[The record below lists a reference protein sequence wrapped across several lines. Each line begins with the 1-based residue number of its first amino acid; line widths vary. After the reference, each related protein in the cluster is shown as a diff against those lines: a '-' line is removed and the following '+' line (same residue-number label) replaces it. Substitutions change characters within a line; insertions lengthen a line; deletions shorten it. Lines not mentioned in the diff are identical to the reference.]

1 MPGDALCW
9 IRRDL
14 RLHDHAALSAAT
26 KNHDRV
32 AVVFVFDRL
41 ILDALEDRDDKRV
54 TFIYDSLA
62 EIDTTL
68 RAQGSRL
75 IVLHGDPMELIPR
88 LALDLKVDAVYANHD
103 DEPYAA
109 PRDQAVSDALKSQ
122 GQRLMTFKDHVI
134 FERQEVTTQSGGDF
148 RVYTPYMRAWRARL
162 RPADTA
168 ERTVD
173 TTKLWTNLPESV
185 PSLAPLTDYGFKRGD
200 LWLTP
205 GISGGQERLQAFTQA
220 LPHYGQRRDYPAIA
234 GTSGLSVHLRFGT
247 ISIREAVRH
256 AQHHDS
262 QGSTKWLN
270 ELIWRDFYQM
280 IMSRFPE
287 AMATSFKPEYR
298 DLHWPGL
305 PEHLEAWK
313 QGQTG
318 YPIVDAAMRELRQ
331 TGWMHNRLRMIVAS
345 FLTKDL
351 LVSWQ
356 DGEAHFARYL
366 LDFDLASNNGGWQW
380 AASTGVDAQPY
391 FRIFNP
397 ITQSEK
403 FDPEGTYI
411 RRWVP
416 EIAHLSAKDIHAPW
430 QLGLMAL
437 ADYPAPIVDHA
448 TQRALAIELL
458 SRKK

>member
-1 MPGDALCW
+1 MSGDALCW

-14 RLHDHAALSAAT
+14 RLHDHSALSAAT
-26 KNHDRV
+26 ANHERV
-32 AVVFVFDRL
+32 AVVFVFDAL

-54 TFIYDSLA
+54 TFIYESLA
-62 EIDTTL
+62 EIDEEL
-68 RAQGSRL
+68 RARGSRL
-75 IVLHGDPMELIPR
+75 IVLHGDPVELIPR
-88 LALDLKVDAVYANHD
+88 LAQELRVDAVYANHD
-103 DEPYAA
+103 DEPYAIA
-109 PRDQAVSDALKSQ
+109 RDQRMAQALQSQ
-122 GQRLMTFKDHVI
+122 GQQLNTFKDHVI

-162 RPADTA
+162 RPADVA

-173 TTKLWTNLPESV
+173 DKKFWANLPESA
-185 PSLAPLTDYGFKRGD
+185 PALAPLSVYGFQSSE
-200 LWLTP
+200 LWLKP
-205 GISGGQERLQAFTQA
+205 GVSGGSERLDAFTQD
-220 LPHYGQRRDYPAIA
+220 LPHYGQRRDFPAIS

-256 AQHHDS
+256 AQRHDS
-262 QGSTKWLN
+262 AGSTKWLN

-280 IMSRFPE
+280 IMSRFPQ
-287 AMATSFKPEYR
+287 AMTSSFKPEYR
-298 DLHWPGL
+298 DLVWPG
-305 PEHLEAWK
+305 PTEHLEAWK

-318 YPIVDAAMRELRQ
+318 YPIVDAAMRELKQ

-397 ITQSEK
+397 ITQSQE

-416 EIAHLSAKDIHAPW
+416 EIAHLDAKDIHAPW
-430 QLGLMAL
+430 QLGLMAP

-448 TQRALAIELL
+448 TQRALALELL
-458 SRKK
+458 AKK

>member
-75 IVLHGDPMELIPR
+75 IVLHGAPVELIPR

-109 PRDQAVSDALKSQ
+109 PRDQTVSDALKSQ
-122 GQRLMTFKDHVI
+122 GQRLLTFKDHVI

-168 ERTVD
+168 ERQVD
-173 TTKLWTNLPESV
+173 ATKIWTHLPESV
-185 PSLAPLTDYGFKRGD
+185 PGLAPLTDYGFEKGN

-205 GISGGQERLQAFTQA
+205 GITGGQERLQAFTQA

-287 AMATSFKPEYR
+287 AMTTSFKPEYR

-305 PEHLEAWK
+305 PEHLQAWK
-313 QGQTG
+313 EGQTG

-397 ITQSEK
+397 TSQSLK

-416 EIAHLSAKDIHAPW
+416 EIAHLNAKDIHAPW
-430 QLGLMAL
+430 QLGLMAP

>member
-1 MPGDALCW
+1 
-9 IRRDL
+9 
-14 RLHDHAALSAAT
+14 
-26 KNHDRV
+26 V
-32 AVVFVFDRL
+32 
-41 ILDALEDRDDKRV
+41 
-54 TFIYDSLA
+54 DS
-62 EIDTTL
+62 
-68 RAQGSRL
+68 
-75 IVLHGDPMELIPR
+75 
-88 LALDLKVDAVYANHD
+88 VYANHD

-109 PRDQAVSDALKSQ
+109 PRDQAVSRALNEQ
-122 GQRLMTFKDHVI
+122 GQRLLTFKDHVI

-162 RPADTA
+162 RPADVA
-168 ERTVD
+168 ERSVD
-173 TTKLWTNLPESV
+173 DKSFWLNLPESA
-185 PSLAPLTDYGFKRGD
+185 PALAPLSGYGFQSSE
-200 LWLTP
+200 LWLKP
-205 GISGGQERLQAFTQA
+205 GASGGRERLAAFTQD
-220 LPHYGQRRDYPAIA
+220 LPHYGQRRDFPAIS

-256 AQHHDS
+256 AQRHDS
-262 QGSTKWLN
+262 AGSTKWLN

-280 IMSRFPE
+280 IMSRFPQ
-287 AMATSFKPEYR
+287 AMTTSFKPEYR
-298 DLHWPGL
+298 DLVWPG
-305 PEHLEAWK
+305 PTEHFEAWK
-313 QGQTG
+313 EGQTG
-318 YPIVDAAMRELRQ
+318 YPIVDAAMRELKQ
-331 TGWMHNRLRMIVAS
+331 TGWMHNRLRMIAAS

-397 ITQSEK
+397 ITQSQK

-416 EIAHLSAKDIHAPW
+416 EIAHLDSKDIHAPW
-430 QLGLMAL
+430 QLGLMAP

-448 TQRALAIELL
+448 TQRALALELL
-458 SRKK
+458 AKK

>member
-26 KNHDRV
+26 KNHERV

-54 TFIYDSLA
+54 TFIYESLA
-62 EIDTTL
+62 EIDTIL

-75 IVLHGDPMELIPR
+75 IVLHGDPVELIPR
-88 LALDLKVDAVYANHD
+88 LALDLKVDVVYANHD

-173 TTKLWTNLPESV
+173 TTKLWTNLPESL
-185 PSLAPLTDYGFKRGD
+185 PSLAPLTDYGFTRGD

-205 GISGGQERLQAFTQA
+205 GITGGQERLQAFTQA
-220 LPHYGQRRDYPAIA
+220 LPHYGQRRDFPAIA

-247 ISIREAVRH
+247 ISIREAARH

-318 YPIVDAAMRELRQ
+318 YPIVDAAMRELKQ

-403 FDPEGTYI
+403 FDPEGKYI

-430 QLGLMAL
+430 QLGLMAP

>member
-26 KNHDRV
+26 AHHQRV
-32 AVVFVFDRL
+32 AVVFVFDAL
-41 ILDALEDRDDKRV
+41 ILNALEDRDDKRV
-54 TFIYDSLA
+54 TFIYESLV
-62 EIDTTL
+62 EIDAAL
-68 RAQGSRL
+68 RAHGSRL
-75 IVLHGDPMELIPR
+75 IVLHGDPVELIPR
-88 LALDLKVDAVYANHD
+88 LALELRVDAVYANHD
-103 DEPYAA
+103 DEPYAIA
-109 PRDQAVSDALKSQ
+109 RDQRVAQALQSQ
-122 GQRLMTFKDHVI
+122 VQSLNTFKDHVI

-162 RPADTA
+162 RPADVA
-168 ERTVD
+168 ERSVD
-173 TTKLWTNLPESV
+173 DKSFWLNLPESA
-185 PSLAPLTDYGFKRGD
+185 PALAPLSGYGFQSSE
-200 LWLTP
+200 LWLKP
-205 GISGGQERLQAFTQA
+205 GASGGRERLAAFTQD
-220 LPHYGQRRDYPAIA
+220 LPHYGQRRDFPAIS

-256 AQHHDS
+256 AQRHDS
-262 QGSTKWLN
+262 AGSTKWLN

-280 IMSRFPE
+280 IMSRFPQ
-287 AMATSFKPEYR
+287 AMTTSFKPEYR
-298 DLHWPGL
+298 DLVWPG
-305 PEHLEAWK
+305 PTEHFEAWK
-313 QGQTG
+313 EGQTG
-318 YPIVDAAMRELRQ
+318 YPIVDAAMRELKQ
-331 TGWMHNRLRMIVAS
+331 TGWMHNRLRMIAAS

-397 ITQSEK
+397 ITQSQK

-416 EIAHLSAKDIHAPW
+416 EIAHLDSKDIHAP
-430 QLGLMAL
+430 
-437 ADYPAPIVDHA
+437 
-448 TQRALAIELL
+448 
-458 SRKK
+458 

>member
-26 KNHDRV
+26 AHHQRV
-32 AVVFVFDRL
+32 AVVFVFDAL
-41 ILDALEDRDDKRV
+41 ILNALEDRDDKRV
-54 TFIYDSLA
+54 TFIYESLA
-62 EIDTTL
+62 EIDAAL
-68 RAQGSRL
+68 RARGSRL
-75 IVLHGDPMELIPR
+75 IVLHGDPVELIPR
-88 LALDLKVDAVYANHD
+88 LAQELRVDAVYANHD
-103 DEPYAA
+103 DEPYAIA
-109 PRDQAVSDALKSQ
+109 RDQSVARTLQSQ
-122 GQRLMTFKDHVI
+122 SQKLNTFKDHVI

-162 RPADTA
+162 RPADVA
-168 ERTVD
+168 ERSVD
-173 TTKLWTNLPESV
+173 DKSFWLNLPESA
-185 PSLAPLTDYGFKRGD
+185 PALAPLSVYGFQSSE
-200 LWLTP
+200 LWLKP
-205 GISGGQERLQAFTQA
+205 GASGGKERLDAFTQD
-220 LPHYGQRRDYPAIA
+220 LPHYGQRRDFPAIS

-256 AQHHDS
+256 AQRHDS
-262 QGSTKWLN
+262 AGSTKWLN

-280 IMSRFPE
+280 IMSRFPR
-287 AMATSFKPEYR
+287 AMTTSFKPEYR
-298 DLHWPGL
+298 DLVWPG
-305 PEHLEAWK
+305 PTEHLEAWK
-313 QGQTG
+313 EGQTG

-397 ITQSEK
+397 VSQSLK

-416 EIAHLSAKDIHAPW
+416 EIAYLDAKDIHAPW
-430 QLGLMAL
+430 QLGLMNPAN
-437 ADYPAPIVDHA
+437 YPAPIVDHA
-448 TQRALAIELL
+448 TQRALALELL
-458 SRKK
+458 AKK